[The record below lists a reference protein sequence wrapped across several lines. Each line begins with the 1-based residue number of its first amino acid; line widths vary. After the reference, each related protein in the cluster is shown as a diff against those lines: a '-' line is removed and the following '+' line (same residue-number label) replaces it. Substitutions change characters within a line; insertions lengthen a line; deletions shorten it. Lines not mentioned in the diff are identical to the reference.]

1 MLVSSS
7 KTHQLFRFKII
18 QSLNYRISRPSSYQL
33 FTHNCNNF
41 SEEIA
46 QFLCGKSIPKYIL
59 DLPNEALQSNL
70 GPAIQAL
77 VQQLERSAYPIEDE
91 QAESHKRQ
99 AREAS
104 PDLVQLNSRIEEE
117 RSAVNRKRDHD

>member
-1 MLVSSS
+1 M
-7 KTHQLFRFKII
+7 FFFC
-18 QSLNYRISRPSSYQL
+18 RPNTYQI

-70 GPAIQAL
+70 GPAIQSL
-77 VQQLERSAYPIEDE
+77 VQQLEKSAYPVEQE
-91 QAESHKRQ
+91 QAETHKRE

-104 PDLVQLNSRIEEE
+104 PDYVQLNSQIEEE
-117 RSAVNRKRDHD
+117 RSAVKKNKRDN